1 MAKRFIQKFL
11 PTQEQI
17 AANKTLRF
25 LGPAILQPGLWQVT
39 RRSVAIGVAIGL
51 FCAFIIPVGQI
62 VLAAMLAIYFRG
74 NLAVAALSTFVTNP
88 LTFPPIY
95 FAAYL
100 LGSWMLG
107 QKAAESQVASTIS
120 DLAEESDQG
129 LVEGLSSWVS
139 GIGDLGAPLLLG
151 MFTFSV
157 VSCLLG
163 YVLVN
168 VGWRLSVAIRYRS
181 RHKKV
186 RQT

>member
-62 VLAAMLAIYFRG
+62 ALAAMLAIYFRG

-95 FAAYL
+95 LAAYL

-168 VGWRLSVAIRYRS
+168 VGWRLSVAIRYRR

>member
-1 MAKRFIQKFL
+1 M
-11 PTQEQI
+11 
-17 AANKTLRF
+17 
-25 LGPAILQPGLWQVT
+25 
-39 RRSVAIGVAIGL
+39 GVAIGL

-74 NLAVAALSTFVTNP
+74 NLAVAVLSTFVTNP
-88 LTFPPIY
+88 FTFPPVY

-107 QKAAESQVASTIS
+107 QRAAEAQVASTIS

-151 MFTFSV
+151 MVTFSV

-168 VGWRLSVAIRYRS
+168 VGWRVSVAIRYRN
-181 RHKKV
+181 RNRKV

>member
-1 MAKRFIQKFL
+1 M
-11 PTQEQI
+11 
-17 AANKTLRF
+17 
-25 LGPAILQPGLWQVT
+25 
-39 RRSVAIGVAIGL
+39 GVAIGL

-62 VLAAMLAIYFRG
+62 VLAAMLAIYLRG

-129 LVEGLSSWVS
+129 LVEGLSSWIS

-151 MFTFSV
+151 MLTFSV

-181 RHKKV
+181 RQKKV